1 MMSKCCNL
9 RPATRCDLV
18 PDSISIIKQCVGV
31 VLLVPCL
38 PVVPHPLLAMAAA
51 EIDVGMMSD
60 VVDN

>member
-18 PDSISIIKQCVGV
+18 PDSISIIEQCVGV